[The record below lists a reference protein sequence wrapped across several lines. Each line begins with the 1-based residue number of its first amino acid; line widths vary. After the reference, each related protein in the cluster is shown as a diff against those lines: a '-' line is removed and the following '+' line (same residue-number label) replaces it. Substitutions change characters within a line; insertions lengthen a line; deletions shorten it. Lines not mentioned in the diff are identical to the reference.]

1 MLGGRIHDHRDERF
15 TGSEDKNGEKNPGC
29 QVGLSG
35 RLVMYMGMFI
45 AVMVA
50 VVMLRPIGME
60 MDMYVRLVF
69 YGAPYPPEKIR
80 EPETDEQP
88 GGHASPKGLDV
99 LQLEH
104 PHTQGDSQ
112 EAQNH
117 GTQDMAQA
125 AEERH
130 KQGLGQAPPTGAAD
144 HDEREVVVRTQQ
156 CVHKADGG
164 GGAGDQHNFLIH
176 VLT

>member
-1 MLGGRIHDHRDERF
+1 MTPSRVFVATETAGPRA
-15 TGSEDKNGEKNPGC
+15 
-29 QVGLSG
+29 
-35 RLVMYMGMFI
+35 RLV

-60 MDMYVRLVF
+60 MDMYVRFVF
-69 YGAPYPPEKIR
+69 YGAPESPEKIR
-80 EPETDEQP
+80 ESETDEQP
-88 GGHASPKGLDV
+88 GGDASSKGLDV

-104 PHTQGDSQ
+104 SHAQDDSQ

-125 AEERH
+125 AEEGH
-130 KQGLGQAPPTGAAD
+130 KQGLGQAPPAGAAD

-156 CVHKADGG
+156 CVHKADAG
-164 GGAGDQHNFLIH
+164 GGAGDQHDFLIH